1 MQQDQQPSDEWQQPD
16 PTGSAAPYESVREE
30 PDAPSESD
38 NNADDM
44 SGAGEDGDGTSDD
57 VADERAQ
64 EADGSV
70 VQWQATE
77 YVQQDRS
84 ARWFIVLAVICLG
97 LISVALFLMHSI
109 SFAILVPVMAAALV
123 VYVRRPPAVIDY
135 VVSRKGIH
143 INDHLHTYDEFRSF
157 GVLSHDGV
165 HSVVLVPRKRF
176 QLSQT
181 MYFPEEVGEALVDM
195 LAARIPM
202 NEVKQDAIDHLLAR
216 LRL

>member
-1 MQQDQQPSDEWQQPD
+1 MQQDQQSSDEWQQPD
-16 PTGSAAPYESVREE
+16 PSVPGAPYESAPEE
-30 PDAPSESD
+30 PDTPSELPTQTD
-38 NNADDM
+38 NEPVTDDDNA
-44 SGAGEDGDGTSDD
+44 SDD
-57 VADERAQ
+57 TADEHVQ
-64 EADGSV
+64 EADESV

-84 ARWFIVLAVICLG
+84 ARWFIMLAAICLG
-97 LISVALFLMHSI
+97 LIAVALFVMHSV

-143 INDHLHTYDEFRSF
+143 INDHLHSYDEFRSF
-157 GVLSHDGV
+157 GILSHDGV

-181 MYFPEEVGEALVDM
+181 MYFPEDVGEALVDM

>member
-1 MQQDQQPSDEWQQPD
+1 MQQDPQSSDEWQQPD
-16 PTGSAAPYESVREE
+16 PTGPGAPYESVAEDSNTSAE
-30 PDAPSESD
+30 PTAQLDDAPVS
-38 NNADDM
+38 
-44 SGAGEDGDGTSDD
+44 DGDGESDSNP
-57 VADERAQ
+57 DERAQ
-64 EADGSV
+64 EVDESV

-84 ARWFIVLAVICLG
+84 IRWFIILAVICVG
-97 LISVALFLMHSI
+97 LIAVALFLMHST

-123 VYVRRPPAVIDY
+123 VYVRRPPAMIDY
-135 VVSRKGIH
+135 TVSRKGIH

-181 MYFPEEVGEALVDM
+181 MYFPEAVGEALVDM

>member
-1 MQQDQQPSDEWQQPD
+1 MQQDQQSSDEWKQPEPAD
-16 PTGSAAPYESVREE
+16 SGAPYQSPPEDET
-30 PDAPSESD
+30 APSEPVD
-38 NNADDM
+38 QPDDA
-44 SGAGEDGDGTSDD
+44 SVTDDEGEAPD
-57 VADERAQ
+57 VVPDERAQ
-64 EADGSV
+64 EADGAT

-77 YVQQDRS
+77 YVQHDRS
-84 ARWFIVLAVICLG
+84 AKWFIILAIICVG
-97 LISVALFLMHSI
+97 LIAVALFWMRST

-143 INDHLHTYDEFRSF
+143 INDHLHAYDEFRSF

-181 MYFPEEVGEALVDM
+181 MYFPEEVGETLVDM